1 VTEAAPAAVAETHS
15 AIVFFV
21 GERAYKV
28 KKPVD
33 LGFLDFRTRQ
43 AREDTCHREVALNR
57 RLAPDVYL
65 GVADVLGPDGRP
77 CDHLVVMRR
86 MPPDRRLATLIT
98 RGEPVDDHLWH
109 LAHLIAAFH
118 AAAERLPAADEA
130 ASAGALGRRW
140 ADNTATLHDHAD
152 GLIST
157 TLIDHVHALA
167 MRYLSGRGPLFERR
181 IADGRACDGH
191 GDLLADDIFCL
202 DDGPRVLDCVEFD
215 DHLRYGDV
223 LADVAFL
230 AMDLERLGRPELA
243 TRFLNAYR
251 EHADDT
257 WPPSLSHHHIAYRA
271 HVRAKVSAIRASQ
284 GDEPSRDVARQHLSM
299 THDHLEA
306 ARVRL
311 VLVGGLPGTGKSTL
325 ADDLGDTL
333 SATVLRSDEVRKEL
347 AGMPA
352 TSPAGAPFGQGIY
365 SAAATEATYEA
376 LFERTEVA
384 LGLGETVILDASWID
399 DAWRARARNLAERT
413 DADLVELNCQAPTE
427 LAADRLRRRA
437 SCRDPVTGD
446 GDASDATPEIAQ
458 HMAQTAAPWPSATPI
473 DTSTTS
479 DAALAAALARV
490 RQCDATA

>member
-1 VTEAAPAAVAETHS
+1 VTEAAGAEVAETHS

-43 AREDTCHREVALNR
+43 AREDICHREVALNR

-65 GVADVLGPDGRP
+65 GVADVVGPDAQP

-86 MPPDRRLATLIT
+86 MPPERRLATLVAH
-98 RGEPVDDHLWH
+98 GEPVDDHLWH

-118 AAAERLPAADEA
+118 ARAERLPAADAA
-130 ASAGALGRRW
+130 ASASALGQRW
-140 ADNTATLHDHAD
+140 ADNTASLRHHAD
-152 GLIST
+152 GSVDR
-157 TLIDHVHALA
+157 TLVDHVDALA
-167 MRYLSGRGPLFERR
+167 MRYLGGRKPLFERR

-202 DDGPRVLDCVEFD
+202 EDGPRVLDCIEFD

-243 TRFLNAYR
+243 VRFLAAYR
-251 EHADDT
+251 EHTDDT
-257 WPPSLSHHHIAYRA
+257 WPLSLAHHYIAYRA
-271 HVRAKVSAIRASQ
+271 HVRAKVSAIRAAQ
-284 GDEPSRDVARQHLSM
+284 GDEGSIDAARQHLSM

-306 ARVRL
+306 GRVRL

-325 ADDLGDTL
+325 SGDLGDTL
-333 SATVLRSDEVRKEL
+333 NATVLRSDEIRKEL

-352 TSPAGAPFGQGIY
+352 TSPAAAPFREGIY
-365 SAAATEATYEA
+365 SAQATTATYES
-376 LFERTEVA
+376 LLERAGVA
-384 LGLGETVILDASWID
+384 LEMGETVILDASWTD
-399 DAWRARARNLAERT
+399 DAWRRRARDLADRR
-413 DADLVELNCQAPTE
+413 DADLVELECHAPADV
-427 LAADRLRRRA
+427 AASRLRWRAERRDFRTDA
-437 SCRDPVTGD
+437 
-446 GDASDATPEIAQ
+446 GDASDATPQIAEQ
-458 HMAQTAAPWPSATPI
+458 MAQTAAPWPSATPI
-473 DTSTTS
+473 DTYSTPDTAR
-479 DAALAAALARV
+479 DAALARV
-490 RQCDATA
+490 QQCDLSA